1 MAEWVRVSPEV
12 AQAHALHGMGGWLRV
27 PSFFLALTVLAMP
40 ILLLR
45 EWRPPGAPDALLLN
59 LDLLVSVALTLAAA
73 VLWFRRWRHFR
84 LAYFWV
90 FLVAD
95 SLLQIAA
102 LGLAPGLRGAEE
114 PAEAVAQA
122 VLGLAL
128 LLPLAI
134 AMQGGRRYRVTFE
147 QRVRADDPALAPM
160 VTPPAASH
168 STAPPPAPSY

>member
-1 MAEWVRVSPEV
+1 MAKWVQVDPRVAE
-12 AQAHALHGMGGWLRV
+12 AHPLHGMGGWLRL

-40 ILLLR
+40 LLLLR

-59 LDLLVSVALTLAAA
+59 LDLLVSAGLTLAAA
-73 VLWFRRWRHFR
+73 VLWFRRWRLFR
-84 LAYFWV
+84 PAYFWV

-95 SLLQIAA
+95 TVLQIAA
-102 LGLAPGLRGAEE
+102 LTLAPGLRGAEE

-134 AMQGGRRYRVTFE
+134 AMQRSRRFRVTFE
-147 QRVRADDPALAPM
+147 QRLRADDPALAL
-160 VTPPAASH
+160 TPPAASH